1 MSSSTS
7 SSERRRFLAL
17 LACFLAALFV
27 FDRGLSLAVR
37 TIEQRSYGKSDFEQ
51 RLGRYLAGRNPAVLV
66 FGTSRTFEGIIP
78 AHLES
83 CLGKKIF
90 KEAYWGKGPKY
101 NYYFYRLYKKRAGVP
116 KLVIYGVDYFIYN
129 AESNIRWMSRF
140 NLEEKAAGFDVL
152 AGPLLLFKNK
162 KHNDEFFNNLMTDLG
177 RTAPAADSSGDE
189 DLFDKIN
196 THPGA
201 PSPDDNPRLRTERP
215 PQFFKQRFPK
225 PPGKE
230 GDYFLRL
237 LDELKADG
245 VKVALVS
252 LPDYIGSL
260 RTNWQMPG
268 FHRHLQ
274 DLSRRYENVTLLAYN
289 TPRDFDLDK
298 PELFLDGGYGKT
310 NSHLSQRGAAVLG
323 RKLCRDLAPLS
334 R

>member
-225 PPGKE
+225 PP
-230 GDYFLRL
+230 
-237 LDELKADG
+237 
-245 VKVALVS
+245 
-252 LPDYIGSL
+252 DYIGSL

>member
-7 SSERRRFLAL
+7 SSERLRFLAL
-17 LACFLAALFV
+17 LACFLAALLV

-37 TIEQRSYGKSDFEQ
+37 AIEHRSYGKSDFEQ

-101 NYYFYRLYKKRAGVP
+101 NYYFYQLYKKRVGVP

-129 AESNIRWMSRF
+129 AESNVRWMSRF
-140 NLEEKAAGFDVL
+140 NLGEKAAGFDVL

-162 KHNDEFFNNLMTDLG
+162 KHNDEFLNNLMTDLG
-177 RTAPAADSSGDE
+177 RTAPAADSGGDE

-201 PSPDDNPRLRTERP
+201 PAPDDNPKLRTERP
-215 PQFFKQRFPK
+215 PQFSSSASSRRARRGLFLAFWMSLRK
-225 PPGKE
+225 PTAESRPWS
-230 GDYFLRL
+230 R
-237 LDELKADG
+237 
-245 VKVALVS
+245 S
-252 LPDYIGSL
+252 DYIGSL

-274 DLSRRYENVTLLAYN
+274 DLSRRYENVTLLVYN